1 MPSISFNSVQVC
13 INEMLINEMLIAKKC
28 SGWVSQREMNF
39 NGILKFLVIKTKR

>member
-13 INEMLINEMLIAKKC
+13 INEMLIAKKC

-39 NGILKFLVIKTKR
+39 DGILKFLVIKTKR